1 MSRMPW
7 RNESRICRWPDGGF
21 SSGPSREEKL
31 RKRYPELQKKW
42 KKCKR
47 LEVKLADADDQ
58 FHCAEQLHGKTKDIA
73 ALKKHQAINKKYQKA
88 KKDYKFL
95 EKMLRDY

>member
-21 SSGPSREEKL
+21 GSSGPSREEKL
-31 RKRYPELQKKW
+31 RKKYPDLQKAW
-42 KKCKR
+42 KKYTRYATKIADT
-47 LEVKLADADDQ
+47 KLD
-58 FHCAEQLHGKTKDIA
+58 
-73 ALKKHQAINKKYQKA
+73 LKKSRAANKKYQKA

-95 EKMLRDY
+95 EKMLWDY